1 MQRPI
6 RIRFTGMES
15 SSALMAAAQSHAYGL
30 AWNDAEIIACWIGI
44 RLDPEQASS
53 AARYSV
59 RVDITV
65 PGHELIAK
73 RVQHEDVHLA
83 LGHAFEDMSRQLAAI
98 NPTVHRAQYA
108 VTIPGMLLTQEDLT
122 EEKRYG
128 ERRGLVRRGPVL

>member
-1 MQRPI
+1 MKRPI
-6 RIRFTGMES
+6 RIRFVGMES
-15 SSALMAAAQSHAYGL
+15 SSALMAAAQAHAYGL
-30 AWNDAEIIACWIGI
+30 AWSDSEIIACWIGI

-53 AARYSV
+53 AGRYSV

-83 LGHAFEDMSRQLAAI
+83 LGYAFEDMSRQLARV
-98 NPTVHRAQYA
+98 NPSVHHAQYA
-108 VTIPGMLLTQEDLT
+108 VTVPGMLLTPEQLA

-128 ERRGLVRRGPVL
+128 ERQSLARRSPMP